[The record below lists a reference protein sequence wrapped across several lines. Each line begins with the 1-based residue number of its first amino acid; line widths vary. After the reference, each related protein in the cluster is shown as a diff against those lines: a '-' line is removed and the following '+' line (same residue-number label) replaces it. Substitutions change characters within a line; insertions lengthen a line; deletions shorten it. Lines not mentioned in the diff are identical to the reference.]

1 MNAELRTHKDFDAWK
16 RSLDLVETIYKATKA
31 FPGEE
36 LHGGYPPEVGIA
48 VITSWGRRNQLRRAV
63 VSVPSNIVH
72 PVE

>member
-31 FPGEE
+31 FLGEE
-36 LHGGYPPEVGIA
+36 LHGLPCEVGIA
-48 VITSWGRRNQLRRAV
+48 VITSWSRRNQLRRAV
-63 VSVPSNIVH
+63 VSVPSNIAR

>member
-36 LHGGYPPEVGIA
+36 LHGLPP
-48 VITSWGRRNQLRRAV
+48 
-63 VSVPSNIVH
+63 
-72 PVE
+72 